1 MSKPKIGLSM
11 LYCLGEPFPKMLK
24 QLQNAPTP
32 YIEVV
37 DDGYHTL
44 SKQRVAT
51 LNQIAKKCSLQ
62 FTVHSP
68 FADINIASPSKP
80 MRKAA
85 IKRLTQS
92 IQYAADLNA
101 KLWVLHPGA
110 KSGISMFY
118 PGQDWK
124 QNVESIQTLTE
135 TAKKNGVTIAVE
147 NLPEKYGFLMKSASD
162 FQRFYTDSG
171 LETGIVLDFGHAN
184 LEGQIEGF
192 LTKLPS
198 KIVHIHVS
206 DNHGETD
213 QHLGLGYGKIDY
225 KKIAAEL
232 KQTGF
237 AGTIVIESVDHVQET
252 LQKLKELFA

>member
-24 QLQNAPTP
+24 QLQTAPTQ

-44 SKQRVAT
+44 SKQRVAA
-51 LNQIAKKCSLQ
+51 LNQIAKKSGLQ

-85 IKRLTQS
+85 MKRLTQS

-135 TAKKNGVTIAVE
+135 TAKKYGVTVAVE
-147 NLPEKYGFLMKSASD
+147 NLPEKYGFLMKSAAD

-198 KIVHIHVS
+198 KILHVHVS

-252 LQKLKELFA
+252 LQKLKELFT